1 MSGAQRWPNTSARS
15 GASEYTP
22 GPRMPVPVWED
33 GRLAARVRDLEAE
46 NAELRAAPS
55 MAMLAL
61 QLGELMR
68 RMETLER
75 EMGTLILRVGN
86 GRE

>member
-15 GASEYTP
+15 GASEYAP
-22 GPRMPVPVWED
+22 GLAWED

-75 EMGTLILRVGN
+75 DMGTLILRVGN

>member
-1 MSGAQRWPNTSARS
+1 MSGAQRWPNTSARG
-15 GASEYTP
+15 GASEYAP
-22 GPRMPVPVWED
+22 GPHMPRAPVWED
-33 GRLAARVRDLEAE
+33 GRLAARVQELERE

-61 QLGELMR
+61 QLGELTR
-68 RMETLER
+68 KMETLER
-75 EMGTLILRVGN
+75 EMGTLILRVG

>member
-15 GASEYTP
+15 GASEYA
-22 GPRMPVPVWED
+22 PVPVWED
-33 GRLAARVRDLEAE
+33 GRLAARVRELEAE

>member
-15 GASEYTP
+15 GASEYAP
-22 GPRMPVPVWED
+22 GPVWED
-33 GRLAARVRDLEAE
+33 GRLAARVRELEAE

>member
-1 MSGAQRWPNTSARS
+1 
-15 GASEYTP
+15 
-22 GPRMPVPVWED
+22 
-33 GRLAARVRDLEAE
+33 
-46 NAELRAAPS
+46 

-75 EMGTLILRVGN
+75 DMGTLILRVGN

>member
-15 GASEYTP
+15 GASEYAP
-22 GPRMPVPVWED
+22 GPRRPVRAGEAAP
-33 GRLAARVRDLEAE
+33 LPARVRDLEAE
-46 NAELRAAPS
+46 NPELRAAPS